1 MEARNFR
8 RFFRAVVEDAEI
20 PGEWTTRELRQ
31 TFVSLMSDQG
41 ASDELIADLVGH
53 AKTST
58 TRTVYRHQLRP
69 VITTGRGPG
78 TAPAAP
84 ASLQARRCLLQ
95 RPTPR
100 LRLSPPLPLGL
111 TSGESEART
120 FAEETAQVGR
130 RLAARC
136 LTLVSPGINP
146 AERASWE

>member
-41 ASDELIADLVGH
+41 ASD

-69 VITTGRGPG
+69 VITTG
-78 TAPAAP
+78 AE
-84 ASLQARRCLLQ
+84 LLDKAFGKGF
-95 RPTPR
+95 
-100 LRLSPPLPLGL
+100 LD
-111 TSGESEART
+111 AD
-120 FAEETAQVGR
+120 
-130 RLAARC
+130 
-136 LTLVSPGINP
+136 
-146 AERASWE
+146 